1 MNNNLLKVILSFLL
15 FLCLFDMPYGYYQFV
30 RFSAMVGFTYLAFL
44 ANKQTNNSSVFIY
57 VVLALLFQPFVK
69 IALGRTIWNIVD
81 LIVGIGLLLSIFQKK
96 KTKVK
101 L

>member
-1 MNNNLLKVILSFLL
+1 VNNNLLKVILSFLL